1 MHWMVFHVVSNRCA
15 NLRVSGDLV
24 YFNPPYGRGKVGKG
38 ERWQPFMTFLEK
50 NRYKEVAYICLLNGF
65 GLFTVLG
72 FTYEPE
78 KEVQV
83 WYKHSM
89 RIVNSGLTKK

>member
-1 MHWMVFHVVSNRCA
+1 MLCQTDVE

-50 NRYKEVAYICLLNGF
+50 NRYKEVATSALLNWIRSF
-65 GLFTVLG
+65 
-72 FTYEPE
+72 
-78 KEVQV
+78 
-83 WYKHSM
+83 HSSW
-89 RIVNSGLTKK
+89 VHV